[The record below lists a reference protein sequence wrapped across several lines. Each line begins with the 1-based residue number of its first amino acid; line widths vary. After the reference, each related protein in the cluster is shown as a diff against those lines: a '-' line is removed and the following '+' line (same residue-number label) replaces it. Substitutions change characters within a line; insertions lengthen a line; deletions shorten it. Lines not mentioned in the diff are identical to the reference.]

1 MRHRTRNLTLFL
13 LGSTL
18 VGILSLLYVMR
29 SGICVISDSSYYLM
43 AAEALT
49 KYHSFGTLTPDGQIK
64 PLTVW
69 PPLYPALLSI
79 FSLLGVAPA
88 VAAKWIH
95 AVLFGLN
102 ASLVGLLAKK
112 ISRGGLLVAAAAALL
127 FLCSTSML
135 SIHWVALSEPLFIFL
150 LLTTLYL
157 LCHYLEKPQ
166 IGWLCAAACAAG
178 LAWLTRYSG
187 VSVAM
192 AGALSVLLLS
202 ELKFARRVVHAAIF
216 ALISAAPNVLW
227 MIRNRMAAGDATGK
241 SFGWHPAKLSLFQDY
256 LMTFIHSVLP
266 PGSFLTIIV
275 AAIALLG
282 LLLVFAF
289 GWRHGKL
296 NFSLNANQKL
306 LLIFLVT
313 YIILIY
319 VSISFLDANLVV
331 DTWRLSLPIYLVG
344 LIWVVSF
351 ASQLLQTDGGT
362 FGGMD
367 SRRIATACAI
377 LFLGSF
383 AFSGAR
389 WIATNDSSEPKDVEN
404 PNLTSRYWTEAALI
418 KALKNLPPEI
428 PIYTNGPEA
437 LYVLLGKPVYALPQ
451 KYSAIT
457 LADNTDY
464 AQRLQAVGEKLGSE
478 GVVVY
483 FNTHRFANL
492 PTERELIE
500 QLSLVEV
507 FKDGTGKMFKKG
519 RS

>member
-1 MRHRTRNLTLFL
+1 MRHRTRNLALVL

-18 VGILSLLYVMR
+18 VGIISLLYVMR

-43 AAEALT
+43 AAEALA
-49 KYHSFGTLTPDGQIK
+49 KFHSFGTLTPDGQIK

-69 PPLYPALLSI
+69 PPLYPGLLSL
-79 FSLLGVAPA
+79 FGLMGVAPA
-88 VAAKWIH
+88 VAAKWVH

-102 ASLVGLLAKK
+102 ASLTGLLAKK
-112 ISRGGLLVAAAAALL
+112 ISRGGLLVAATAALL
-127 FLCSTSML
+127 FLCSTNML

-157 LCHYLEKPQ
+157 LCCYLEKPQ
-166 IGWLCAAACAAG
+166 SGWLCAAACAAG

-187 VSVAM
+187 ASVAA
-192 AGALSVLLLS
+192 AGALGVLLLS
-202 ELKFARRVVHAAIF
+202 ELKLARRIVHAAIF
-216 ALISAAPNVLW
+216 AFISAAPNVLW
-227 MIRNRMAAGDATGK
+227 MIRNRMVAGDATGK
-241 SFGWHPAKLSLFQDY
+241 SFGWHPATLSLLQDY
-256 LMTFIHSVLP
+256 LMTLIRSMLP
-266 PGSFLTIIV
+266 PGSFLTIII

-282 LLLVFAF
+282 LVLLLAL
-289 GWRHGKL
+289 GWRRGKA
-296 NFSLNANQKL
+296 NFSLNANQRL

-313 YIILIY
+313 YIALVY

-344 LIWVVSF
+344 LILVVSF
-351 ASQLLQTDGGT
+351 ASQLLKTAGGT
-362 FGGMD
+362 FWGTD
-367 SRRIATACAI
+367 SRRLAAACTI

-383 AFSGAR
+383 AYSGAR
-389 WIATNDSSEPKDVEN
+389 WIAASDSGEPKDVEN
-404 PNLTSRYWTEAALI
+404 SNLTSRYWTEAALI
-418 KALKNLPPEI
+418 QAVKALPPEI

-437 LYVLLGKPVYALPQ
+437 LYVLLGRPVYALPQ
-451 KYSAIT
+451 KFSATT
-457 LADNTDY
+457 LADNAAY
-464 AQRLQAVGEKLGSE
+464 AQRLQAVGEKLGGE

-483 FNTHRFANL
+483 LNTHRFSNL

-519 RS
+519 H